1 MRTMFMFILS
11 LSTDYTVFYYNIFL
25 PTIFVILDSNVSLVS
40 YY

>member
-11 LSTDYTVFYYNIFL
+11 LSTDTVFYYNIFL